1 MSHVAEQQGELRPAL
16 GRLDAGNDSERTSFE
31 THDPR
36 RIDDYFE
43 VAYGPVFNVRVEQPT
58 VHLRV
63 DGVRAGGYGI
73 DEVSLDGVSMTV
85 EPQGMLKVCRLTKGT
100 IDWRQ
105 RRVSDR
111 LDVGDV
117 AMLSEPNLAHWC
129 RWRGAGVVLVT
140 LTDELLERVAAT
152 PPTGR
157 PHRIGFT
164 GNRPVSAAAAEQW
177 NQTVA
182 LVAETL
188 GSKEAASSVLVT
200 GSAGRLLAATALATF
215 PNTTVLDEAPIDRT
229 DATPETLR
237 RALAYIE
244 ANPDLDIGVVDIARA
259 ACVTVR
265 AVQLA
270 FRRHLDTTPMAHL
283 RQIRLDRAHQD
294 LRNADPDDGTT
305 VTGVAARWGFS
316 SPSRFSLFY
325 RAEYG
330 QLPSQTLREARP

>member
-1 MSHVAEQQGELRPAL
+1 MSSAL
-16 GRLDAGNDSERTSFE
+16 GRLDAGPGRESARTSFE
-31 THDPR
+31 TRDPR
-36 RIDDYFE
+36 RVDAYFE
-43 VAYGPVFNVRVEQPT
+43 ETYGPVFSVRVERPT

-63 DGVRAGGYGI
+63 DGVHGCGYAI
-73 DEVSLDGVSMTV
+73 DEVSLEGVSMTV
-85 EPQGMLKVCRLTKGT
+85 EPQGVLKVCRLTKGS

-105 RRVSDR
+105 RRMSDR

-129 RWRGAGVVLVT
+129 RWREAGVVLVT
-140 LTDELLERVAAT
+140 LTDELLQRVAAT
-152 PPTGR
+152 PLRGR
-157 PHRIGFT
+157 AHRIGFT

-177 NQTVA
+177 NKTVA
-182 LVAETL
+182 LVAKTL
-188 GSKEAASSVLVT
+188 GTKEATSSVLVT

-215 PNTTVLDEAPIDRT
+215 PNTTILDETPVDRT

-259 ACVTVR
+259 ASVTVR

-283 RQIRLDRAHQD
+283 RQVRLDRAHED

-305 VTGVAARWGFS
+305 VTKVAARWGFS

-330 QLPSQTLREARP
+330 QLPSETLRESGA